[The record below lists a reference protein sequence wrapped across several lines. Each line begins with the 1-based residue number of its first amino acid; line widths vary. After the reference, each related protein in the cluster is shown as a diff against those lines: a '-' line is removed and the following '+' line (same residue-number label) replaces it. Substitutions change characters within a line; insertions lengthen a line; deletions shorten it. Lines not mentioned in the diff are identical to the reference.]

1 MSYFNQIKKKVG
13 KTTGT
18 IKDSTKHQINMLK
31 KSPGKVLLDPQHG
44 TRAATEL
51 TEKAL
56 TGDKKVTH
64 QFGKAFGGKSAEDRL
79 GGAIKGGLAA
89 GQASGWNPYVTL
101 GGAAIGG
108 ATGAEAIQKAMTG
121 QPVKGKTGG
130 AGGPTGKGAADP
142 AAGIL
147 GGEAPEAFK
156 NQLDF
161 GALSQFQGYTPS
173 ADLAKTLGGIR
184 VDPEALKAK
193 AIQDMESPDP
203 IVAAKAATV
212 LGIDPNT
219 LPQVQAET
227 VRLGDKSEFLQG
239 QRDIVSQLQG
249 RVAGTAG
256 PSLAELQ
263 LYKAQQDMINQ
274 MAAQAGSMSGRA
286 MPAAQ
291 RQLMQTQAQSGQQL
305 AMDAAILRAQE
316 QQQAEAQLAGALGTY
331 RGQDIDRTGLQLDAD
346 ISNQAKK
353 LEALGMNQETALRVA
368 EANLKKETEIVLGN
382 LDAETQALVSNQDID
397 FRTKLANLQK
407 DTSLSTSELE
417 AATQAVLKNT
427 QLDFDTQKYIEDQVL
442 EGKRLAEE
450 ARATDIQAQ
459 IDEEKIRAM
468 DRGSMRGAAAQVEAA
483 KLKGAQDIASIRE
496 KKKMDIGG
504 ELLKGGA
511 NWFAEWYG
519 SGGGDGTDFSGQGDF
534 LADAIEQGY

>member
-1 MSYFNQIKKKVG
+1 MSYLNKFKKNVG

-18 IKDSTKHQINMLK
+18 IKNSTKSQWNKLK

-44 TRAATEL
+44 TRAATEM
-51 TEKAL
+51 TEKMV
-56 TGDKKVTH
+56 TGDTKLTH

-79 GGAIKGGLAA
+79 GGAVKGGMTA
-89 GQASGWNPYVTL
+89 GAASGWNPYAVL
-101 GGAAIGG
+101 GGAVLGG
-108 ATGAEAIQKAMTG
+108 ATGAEAIQKGLTG
-121 QPVKGKTGG
+121 QPVKGET
-130 AGGPTGKGAADP
+130 GGPTGKGAGVTDP

-147 GGEAPEAFK
+147 GGEAPDAFK

-173 ADLAKTLGGIR
+173 ADLAKTLSGIR

-193 AIQDMESPDP
+193 AVADMQSPNP
-203 IVAAKAATV
+203 IVAAKAAKV

-227 VRLGDKSEFLQG
+227 VGLGDKSEFLQG
-239 QRDIVSQLQG
+239 QRDIIAQLQG

-291 RQLMQTQAQSGQQL
+291 RQLLQTQAQSGQQL

-316 QQQAEAQLAGALGTY
+316 QQQAEAQLAGALGQY
-331 RGQDIDRTGLQLDAD
+331 RGQDLQRTGLQLDAD
-346 ISNQAKK
+346 TANQVAKLK
-353 LEALGMNQETALRVA
+353 AQGMNQETALAVA
-368 EANLKKETEIVLGN
+368 LGNLKSETDIALGN
-382 LDAETQALVSNQDID
+382 LDAETKALIANQNVD
-397 FRTKLANLQK
+397 FRTKLANLEK
-407 DTSLSTSELE
+407 NTKLSTSELE
-417 AATQAVLKNT
+417 AAVQAVLKNT
-427 QLDFDTQKYIEDQVL
+427 QLDFDTQTYIEDQIL
-442 EGKRLAEE
+442 KGKRLEEE
-450 ARATDIQAQ
+450 ARKTDIQSQ
-459 IDEEKIRAM
+459 IDEEKIKAM
-468 DRGSMRGAAAQVEAA
+468 DRKTISDAVTAIKTAEI
-483 KLKGAQDIASIRE
+483 KGDQNIAGIRE
-496 KKKMDIGG
+496 QKKMDIGG

-519 SGGGDGTDFSGQGDF
+519 SGGGDGTEDDF

>member
-1 MSYFNQIKKKVG
+1 MSYLNKFKKNVG

-18 IKDSTKHQINMLK
+18 IKNSTKSQWNKLK

-44 TRAATEL
+44 TRAATEM
-51 TEKAL
+51 TEKMV
-56 TGDKKVTH
+56 TGDTKLTH

-79 GGAIKGGLAA
+79 GGAVKGGMTA
-89 GQASGWNPYVTL
+89 GAASGWNPYAVL
-101 GGAAIGG
+101 GGAVLGG
-108 ATGAEAIQKAMTG
+108 ATGAEAIQKGLTG
-121 QPVKGKTGG
+121 QPVKGET
-130 AGGPTGKGAADP
+130 GGPTGKGAGVTDP

-147 GGEAPEAFK
+147 GGEAPDAFK

-173 ADLAKTLGGIR
+173 ADLAKTLSGIR

-193 AIQDMESPDP
+193 AVADMQSPNP
-203 IVAAKAATV
+203 IVAAKAAKV

-227 VRLGDKSEFLQG
+227 VGLGDKSEFLQG
-239 QRDIVSQLQG
+239 QRDIIAQLQG

-291 RQLMQTQAQSGQQL
+291 RQLLQTQAQSGQQL

-316 QQQAEAQLAGALGTY
+316 QQQAEAQLAGALGQY
-331 RGQDIDRTGLQLDAD
+331 RGQDLQRTGLQLDAD
-346 ISNQAKK
+346 TANQVAKLK
-353 LEALGMNQETALRVA
+353 AQGMNQETALAVA
-368 EANLKKETEIVLGN
+368 LGNLKSETDIALGN
-382 LDAETQALVSNQDID
+382 LDAETKALIANQNVD
-397 FRTKLANLQK
+397 FRTKLANLEK
-407 DTSLSTSELE
+407 NTKLSTSELE
-417 AATQAVLKNT
+417 AAVQAVLKNT
-427 QLDFDTQKYIEDQVL
+427 QLDFDTQTYIEDQIL
-442 EGKRLAEE
+442 KGKRLEEE
-450 ARATDIQAQ
+450 ARKTDIQSQ
-459 IDEEKIRAM
+459 IDEEKIKAM
-468 DRGSMRGAAAQVEAA
+468 DRKTISDAVTAIKTAEI
-483 KLKGAQDIASIRE
+483 KGDQNIAGIRE
-496 KKKMDIGG
+496 QKKMDIGG

-519 SGGGDGTDFSGQGDF
+519 SGGGDGTDFSDQDDF